1 MLDRRILRAVAPVAI
16 ICLGLSACGSKKKES
31 GSGKGGT
38 TVKIAF
44 IAPLSGSLTALGVGM
59 KNSVKLAIDQANTK
73 GTVKGFTIELD
84 AQDDTGKADVGGQVA
99 AKVASDAAVAG
110 VVGTLN
116 SSVALQ
122 AAPIL
127 DKQHIVM
134 ISPANTAIGLTGR
147 DKIDAQV
154 RPYANYFRVAT
165 TDDIQ
170 GPFAANYVSK
180 DLHLTKVAV
189 IHDKKAYGQGLA
201 AAFTKQFEA
210 NGGKVVSQE
219 TVNPG
224 DKDFSSV
231 LSKIKPTGPEL
242 IYYGGEYPEMSLL
255 SSQAKPLGL
264 KIPLMGGDGVYDPTY
279 ITVAKDAAEGDLA
292 TSVGAATE
300 KLDSAKQFVTDYAAA
315 KFADPYSAY
324 GAQAYDAANVIINAM
339 AKALKGK
346 KTLDAAGRQAIID
359 EVQKTDFSGV
369 TGKVAFDKFGDT
381 TTKLLT
387 VYKVTSGKWNPEKS
401 GEFS

>member
-1 MLDRRILRAVAPVAI
+1 VLDRRLLRAVAPAAI
-16 ICLGLSACGSKKKES
+16 ICLGLSACGSKKNES
-31 GSGKGGT
+31 GSSGGGN

-59 KNSVKLAIDQANTK
+59 KNSVQLAIDQANK
-73 GTVKGFTIELD
+73 KDAVKGFKIVLD
-84 AQDDTGKADVGGQVA
+84 AEDDTGKADVGGQVA
-99 AKVASDAAVAG
+99 AKVASDKQVAG

-116 SSVALQ
+116 TSVALQ
-122 AAPIL
+122 VAPIL
-127 DKQHIVM
+127 DKAHIVQ
-134 ISPANTAIGLTGR
+134 ISPANTGTGLTGR
-147 DKIDAQV
+147 DKLPNQV
-154 RPYANYFRVAT
+154 RPYSNYFRVAT

-170 GPFAANYVSK
+170 GPFAADYVSK
-180 DLHLTKVAV
+180 DLKLTKVAT
-189 IHDKKAYGQGLA
+189 IHDKKAYGQGLVES
-201 AAFTKQFEA
+201 FTKRFKED
-210 NGGKVVSQE
+210 GGTVVAAE

-231 LSKIKPTGPEL
+231 LSKIKPSGPEL

-264 KIPLMGGDGVYDPTY
+264 KIPFMGGDGVYDDTY
-279 ITVAKDAAEGDLA
+279 IKVAKDAAEGDLA

-300 KLDSAKQFVTDYAAA
+300 KLESAKTFINDYKAAGFKDA
-315 KFADPYSAY
+315 YSAY
-324 GAQAYDAANVIINAM
+324 GAQAYDAANVIIQAM

-346 KTLDAAGRQAIID
+346 KSLDDKARLAIID
-359 EVQKTDFSGV
+359 EVQKTNMDGV

-387 VYKVTSGKWNPEKS
+387 VYKVTGGKWVPEKS
-401 GEFS
+401 GAFS